1 MARRP
6 FFSGNYGSALGSYD
20 TAAKLLAQAGQAQ
33 GAAMAGL
40 GANIG
45 GAIEKYQLNKEKRAK
60 EEDTAISSLA
70 AMSPFDL
77 QEMGQNNPK
86 VEKAIQNALGDT
98 ASPRDFQLINATIAP
113 YNAKKIRDLSM
124 ESQRI
129 QMERN
134 KEALTLSQ
142 LMRNPT
148 VASAIAKATIDQSAA
163 DYAPERQQ
171 AELDRTRTSTS
182 ATATQMEQS
191 KELFPDTKRYLRKKI
206 ENLDWMMRGQGTDSS
221 NKKISALDTE
231 INKILSGPAFMKGE
245 DDDPLKIEDLI
256 DYNPLTG
263 ELIVSE
269 DANKY
274 ASADIEILK
283 GKVREKL
290 ELRLNSDYTYF
301 DKEGNKR
308 TMPFRDYLRLQAEDK
323 ERREREAREEEERGI
338 RAARFAPSVTTDQY
352 GSQHGTGVAP

>member
-6 FFSGNYGSALGSYD
+6 FFSGDYGSALGSYD
-20 TAAKLLAQAGQAQ
+20 TAARLVAQAGQTQ

-60 EEDTAISSLA
+60 EEDGAMA
-70 AMSPFDL
+70 ALSTMSPFDL

-86 VEKAIQNALGDT
+86 VMKAIENALGDT
-98 ASPRDFQLINATIAP
+98 AKPRDFQLVNATIAP

-142 LMRNPT
+142 LLQNPT
-148 VASAIAKATIDQSAA
+148 VMSAMAKAESDQAEA
-163 DYAPERQQ
+163 DYA
-171 AELDRTRTSTS
+171 AEKEEADLARTRGLTS
-182 ATATQMEQS
+182 AEATRMEQS
-191 KELFPDTKRYLRKKI
+191 KELFPDTRRYLRKKI
-206 ENLDWMMRGQGTDSS
+206 DNLDWMMRGQGTDSD
-221 NKKISALDTE
+221 NKKISMLDTE
-231 INKILSGPAFMKGE
+231 INKILSGPAFMKGD

-256 DYNPLTG
+256 DYDPITG

-269 DANKY
+269 DANEY
-274 ASADIEILK
+274 AATDIEILK

-290 ELRLNSDYTYF
+290 ELRLNSDFIYF
-301 DKEGNKR
+301 DKDGNKLS
-308 TMPFRDYLRLQAEDK
+308 MPFRDYLRAQAEDK
-323 ERREREAREEEERGI
+323 ARREKTMREDEDRRVQE
-338 RAARFAPSVTTDQY
+338 ARFAPSVRGQGADAD
-352 GSQHGTGVAP
+352 GTGVAP